1 MPRGGSTIARV
12 GLIAVSLEGL
22 GGVEVVLGGV
32 RYRVLCVTPP
42 KGRPSPWDRKCDE
55 ARADK
60 WKLLLRVPEAPAGG
74 DESR

>member
-1 MPRGGSTIARV
+1 MARV
-12 GLIAVSLEGL
+12 GLIAMSLEEL
-22 GGVEVVLGGV
+22 GRVAPRPGAEVVLGGV

-42 KGRPSPWDRKCDE
+42 KGRPSPWGRKCDE

-60 WKLLLRVPEAPAGG
+60 WKLLLRVSEAPAGG